1 MAQERSPDGTD
12 SEAAEH
18 EEEEDAKH
26 KEGDEEDKQE
36 HEQEEVALNNN
47 RGRRKQVTEGT
58 DKPTA
63 PGKPPM
69 SKRASGPLPKIQK
82 AVPKDQAPSD
92 KRIPRKTRPKP

>member
-12 SEAAEH
+12 SEEAEK

-26 KEGDEEDKQE
+26 EEEDEEDKEE

-47 RGRRKQVTEGT
+47 RVRRKQVTEGT
-58 DKPTA
+58 DKSTA

-69 SKRASGPLPKIQK
+69 SKRASGPLPNYRTSTPLRTVRGVVI
-82 AVPKDQAPSD
+82 
-92 KRIPRKTRPKP
+92 R

>member
-12 SEAAEH
+12 SEEAQN

-26 KEGDEEDKQE
+26 EEEDEEDKEE

-47 RGRRKQVTEGT
+47 RVRRKQVTEGT
-58 DKPTA
+58 DKSTA

-69 SKRASGPLPKIQK
+69 SKRASGPLPKNQK

-92 KRIPRKTRPKP
+92 KRIPRKKKQRP